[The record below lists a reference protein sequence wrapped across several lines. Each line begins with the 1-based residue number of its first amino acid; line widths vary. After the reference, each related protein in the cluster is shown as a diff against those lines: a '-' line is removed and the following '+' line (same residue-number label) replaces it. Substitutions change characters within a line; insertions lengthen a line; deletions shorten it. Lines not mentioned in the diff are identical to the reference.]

1 MLIGRRLN
9 DYQSAVVAPT
19 GLGRSF
25 RRCAATSP
33 PQNRALLAAQGS
45 FMKNFE
51 YFNLATF
58 EIFHEC
64 CSSFPSIAHIQP
76 SNIVSGIS
84 KFYDAGE
91 IDEEAMD
98 DLVHD
103 TVSWLI
109 REGYLVD
116 HGLDSNHLNVSISE
130 RGLRAVNKKPSS
142 LDSNSFKEI
151 FSSSIKTT
159 SLNIVSNA
167 VVELFK

>member
-1 MLIGRRLN
+1 MANKLFNKDKIQL
-9 DYQSAVVAPT
+9 AFAP
-19 GLGRSF
+19 S
-25 RRCAATSP
+25 SP
-33 PQNRALLAAQGS
+33 ILANYILPVNRALAAQGS

-130 RGLRAVNKKPSS
+130 RGLRAINRKPSS

-159 SLNIVSNA
+159 SLSIVSNA

>member
-1 MLIGRRLN
+1 
-9 DYQSAVVAPT
+9 
-19 GLGRSF
+19 
-25 RRCAATSP
+25 
-33 PQNRALLAAQGS
+33 
-45 FMKNFE
+45 MKNFE

-64 CSSFPSIAHIQP
+64 CNSFPSIAHIQ
-76 SNIVSGIS
+76 SSSIVIGIS
-84 KFYDAGE
+84 NFYEEGE
-91 IDEEAMD
+91 IDKEAMD

-109 REGYLVD
+109 REGYLVN

-130 RGLRAVNKKPSS
+130 RGLRAINKKPTS

-151 FSSSIKTT
+151 FSSSIKST
-159 SLNIVSNA
+159 SLSIVSNA